1 MEEISNPNSV
11 PDGAPG
17 VGETVSRPGT
27 GKVWSVE
34 GDEALEKQNPAMYDG
49 DGMSKGMYDGDGMS
63 KGMYDGGD
71 DISPRNME
79 EGLSEEDTK
88 ILLEKEFDDY
98 YEDRAHKSAGES

>member
-1 MEEISNPNSV
+1 MEEISNPNSI
-11 PDGAPG
+11 PDGSPG
-17 VGETVSRPGT
+17 VGATVSRPGT

-34 GDEALEKQNPAMYDG
+34 GDEALEKQSPDMYDG
-49 DGMSKGMYDGDGMS
+49 DGVS

-71 DISPRNME
+71 EMSARNME

-98 YEDRAHKSAGES
+98 YEDRAHKSAGK